1 MNIRPNAHFLSGIMC
16 TSHELLSNIRSFLIS
31 LEPAA
36 IKHCQPS
43 KPLKSMETKLRS
55 WSKVLHR
62 EFKCH
67 WWWFHS
73 KQHVIDSKS
82 KTNQI
87 LFFTGLSNG
96 NSAQLRI
103 LPAGKQELRAGKN
116 LVLTCRAQVSR
127 NMLSGLVSS
136 RLRTWSSH
144 VRETVR
150 VIESREKNWTR
161 CSRQEVC
168 PFYETRRDKNQGRWS
183 QKESKDIGRLH
194 LLVEKKHT
202 GNTMMSTVKW

>member
-16 TSHELLSNIRSFLIS
+16 TSHELLSNIRSFLVS

-116 LVLTCRAQVSR
+116 LVLTCRAQVR
-127 NMLSGLVSS
+127 QNIFSGLVNS
-136 RLRTWSSH
+136 RLRTWSKPEGVS
-144 VRETVR
+144 
-150 VIESREKNWTR
+150 
-161 CSRQEVC
+161 
-168 PFYETRRDKNQGRWS
+168 YRDSKSNRTKR
-183 QKESKDIGRLH
+183 KELDK
-194 LLVEKKHT
+194 V
-202 GNTMMSTVKW
+202 